1 MIRKK
6 KKYVYEKFKIDNI
19 IELINPLNLHNSCNA
34 LAFIV
39 LLRCEIVEVEAC
51 GHTALMGNICCDCGV
66 LLREEDLPK
75 TEAVSMLHSVP
86 DLKIS
91 RGVSIFTILK
101 IIHY

>member
-1 MIRKK
+1 M
-6 KKYVYEKFKIDNI
+6 
-19 IELINPLNLHNSCNA
+19 
-34 LAFIV
+34 
-39 LLRCEIVEVEAC
+39 EVEAC

-91 RGVSIFTILK
+91 RGVSVCVLSLNIDR
-101 IIHY
+101 

>member
-1 MIRKK
+1 M
-6 KKYVYEKFKIDNI
+6 
-19 IELINPLNLHNSCNA
+19 A
-34 LAFIV
+34 
-39 LLRCEIVEVEAC
+39 VEAC

-91 RGVSIFTILK
+91 RGVSALCAFEGYSTLK
-101 IIHY
+101 FLLHCLQVTYH